1 MSEFLRM
8 GGYAPYVWSA
18 YGVTLIVLIYNAWA
32 AYRHHAKLLARLH
45 QEEAV
50 SETGGQP
57 TVRRIQ

>member
-32 AYRHHAKLLARLH
+32 AYRHHAKLLARVR
-45 QEEAV
+45 ETEAV
-50 SETGGQP
+50 DEAGVQP
-57 TVRRIQ
+57 TVRQIP